1 MVKKAKDLVRKQ
13 IVEWN
18 LENVL
23 FLVKSEYM
31 SDCNFSLFN
40 AVDEGRK
47 VAWAYIVH
55 GKIMMEVQEK
65 EKRKSNKT
73 SRLGPVLAALF

>member
-1 MVKKAKDLVRKQ
+1 M
-13 IVEWN
+13 EWY

-23 FLVKSEYM
+23 LLIKFEYM
-31 SDCNFSLFN
+31 SDRNFSLFN

-55 GKIMMEVQEK
+55 GKIMIEIQEK
-65 EKRKSNKT
+65 DRRKSNKT
-73 SRLGPVLAALF
+73 SNTLNGVERS